1 MPCCSEIAKD
11 IKYSNN
17 ILDYIFKAV
26 FVIFSLPLIAA
37 SFTLRQVLCPFNVFY
52 SSLIFFDKK
61 FIYDIYN
68 EMKNLNSM
76 KLNCRITSNLHMI
89 SPRLAGL
96 VYRNFGYLF
105 MIITGLCVALTGY
118 FIWYLIH

>member
-1 MPCCSEIAKD
+1 MPCCSEITRD

-17 ILDYIFKAV
+17 ILDYIFKTA
-26 FVIFSLPLIAA
+26 FVMFSLPLIAS
-37 SFTLRQVLCPFNVFY
+37 SFLLRWIFYPFNVFY

-61 FIYDIYN
+61 FIYDIHRG
-68 EMKNLNSM
+68 MKGLNSM
-76 KLNCRITSNLHMI
+76 KLNCRVTSNLHMI

-105 MIITGLCVALTGY
+105 VIITGLCVAMTGY
-118 FIWYLIH
+118 FIWRLIH